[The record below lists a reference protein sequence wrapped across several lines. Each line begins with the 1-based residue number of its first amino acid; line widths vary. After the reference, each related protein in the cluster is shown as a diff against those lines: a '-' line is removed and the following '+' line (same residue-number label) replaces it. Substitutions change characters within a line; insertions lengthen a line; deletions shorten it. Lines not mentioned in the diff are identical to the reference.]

1 MLTIMPTNLLD
12 DFSALDGHQDDD
24 AFEALKEYTNQ
35 GEQLIWTGRP
45 VQGLRLRQSDWIL
58 IPFSLL
64 WGGFA
69 IGWEIG
75 VIVMGAGWFFA
86 LFGIP
91 FVLIGLYLIIGR
103 FFHDAW
109 YRSKVYYGM
118 TTEELFIKRPKRVEN
133 IPFTKINSMDVQEE
147 KNGRGSLSFQMG
159 VAAKNNQ
166 KSPTLPAASYILDGV
181 YNVTEPYHIIR
192 NYKKA
197 ARKSIDLG
205 KG

>member
-1 MLTIMPTNLLD
+1 MPANLLD

-24 AFEALKEYTNQ
+24 AFEALREYTNN
-35 GEQLIWTGRP
+35 GEALIWTGRP
-45 VQGLRLRQSDWIL
+45 VQGIRLRKSDWVL

-75 VIVMGAGWFFA
+75 VLMMGAGWFFA

-91 FVLIGLYLIIGR
+91 FVIIGLYLIIGR

-118 TTEELFIKRPKRVEN
+118 TAEELFIKRPKSVEN
-133 IPFTKINSMDVQEE
+133 IPFTKINNLEVQEE
-147 KNGRGSLSFQMG
+147 KNGRGSLNFNMG
-159 VAAKNNQ
+159 VAAKSNQ
-166 KSPTLPAASYILDGV
+166 NTPTLPSAGHVLDGI

-197 ARKSIDLG
+197 ARQQSLDRG
-205 KG
+205 KF

>member
-1 MLTIMPTNLLD
+1 MPTNLLD

-45 VQGLRLRQSDWIL
+45 VQGLRLRKADLFL

-75 VIVMGAGWFFA
+75 VIVMGADWFFA

-118 TTEELFIKRPKRVEN
+118 TEEELFIKRPKRVEN
-133 IPFTKINSMDVQEE
+133 IPFTSIKNLDVKEE

-159 VAAKNNQ
+159 VSAK
-166 KSPTLPAASYILDGV
+166 KKETPTLPSAGHVLDGIPS
-181 YNVTEPYHIIR
+181 VTTPYHIIR
-192 NYKKA
+192 DYKKA
-197 ARKSIDLG
+197 ARQQSLDMGRK
-205 KG
+205 